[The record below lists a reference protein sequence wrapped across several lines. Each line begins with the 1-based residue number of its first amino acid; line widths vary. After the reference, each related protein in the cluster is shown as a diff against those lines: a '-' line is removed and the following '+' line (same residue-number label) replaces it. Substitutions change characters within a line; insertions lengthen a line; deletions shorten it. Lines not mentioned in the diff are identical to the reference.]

1 MSRQKELDVDSKTT
15 QQIEFVDQLKK
26 LNVNGNA
33 TDAGNGN
40 SIFVLTI

>member
-1 MSRQKELDVDSKTT
+1 MSRQKELDVDANTT
-15 QQIEFVDQLKK
+15 QQIEFGDQLKK